1 MRCQRALK
9 EYDIRGVKTTL
20 PFYRHIAASEVFL
33 GGQFDTGFLENYSEL
48 LDYKAFEARE
58 DIAVAVAIAIAAHAG
73 L

>member
-1 MRCQRALK
+1 LN

-33 GGQFDTGFLENYSEL
+33 GGQFDTGFLENHPEL
-48 LDYKAFEARE
+48 LNYKAIEARG
-58 DIAVAVAIAIAAHAG
+58 DIAVAVAVAIAVHAG